1 MSKNKEESIL
11 SNFMFGSPN
20 IGKYNKIK
28 ETYDLYL
35 KSINKFI
42 PIFKDN
48 PNCYLAIFNLD
59 TKANIITELEK
70 QHRDINLGSAYS
82 QKASHVALDKI
93 HGMFSLIKRKL
104 YGFAQQKYKEIL
116 PLVES
121 ITTLNACLT
130 NDCPIEALELAIF
143 REYEKILTKKEKDYK
158 KYIEENKKEPEFKT
172 LKKSETL
179 VFYQETLKKL
189 KSIDKEKLKFLI
201 EEVRFQFFDRL
212 DNYKTPHVTFSPIPL
227 DSRTCNVQKAN
238 KNSEF
243 DYFLSMT
250 VAKNED
256 EKNKRINIP
265 FSTSG
270 RCRKRLKIYKN
281 CQPSI
286 WIDKNNRVKIS
297 ISTKIPKIKSE
308 YKGKTIIVGA
318 DLGINKIFSLGDGM
332 KFGTFKD
339 LLPFYKSECEIKLAG
354 RSSLRNKM
362 KEYQKELR
370 KLKKKKDS
378 NEKRKAYLR
387 YQISEIARK
396 LQGRKRLQKSLNKY
410 NNKAVEAI
418 SKAIDE
424 FILYL
429 KSLKSKV
436 LVVLENLDINN
447 FNGGKLANQMSSMW
461 SRAQIIEKLTTA
473 LKREGFNV
481 AFVDP
486 AFTSQVCP
494 ICYNVNDKNRDGEQF
509 KCTCCGHQ
517 DDADN
522 NAGVNITAR
531 YKDTEI
537 SKIVEKYDWNN
548 YLKHE
553 EIKKLYKKRNENYL
567 KKLNKKYP

>member
-1 MSKNKEESIL
+1 MAKKKDEDIL

-20 IGKYNKIK
+20 VGKYKKIK

-42 PIFKDN
+42 PIFKNN
-48 PNCYLAIFNLD
+48 PDCYLAIFNLD

-70 QHRDINLGSAYS
+70 QYRDENLGSAYS
-82 QKASHVALDKI
+82 QKASHVALDKM
-93 HGMFSLIKRKL
+93 HGMFDLIKRKM
-104 YGFAQQKYKEIL
+104 YGYASKNDKSIL
-116 PLVES
+116 PLIKS

-130 NDCPIEALELAIF
+130 NQCPIEALELAIV
-143 REYEKILTKKEKDYK
+143 REYEKMLAKKEKDYV
-158 KYIEENKKEPEFKT
+158 KYIEENEKEPEFKV

-179 VFYQETLKKL
+179 VFYQDALKKL
-189 KSIDKEKLKFLI
+189 KSIDKETLDFLI
-201 EEVRFQFFDRL
+201 EEVRLQFFDRL
-212 DNYKTPHVTFSPIPL
+212 DNYKTPNVTFSPIPL
-227 DSRTCNVQKAN
+227 DSRTCNVQTASKS
-238 KNSEF
+238 SEF

-250 VAKNED
+250 VAKNKD

-270 RCRKRLKIYKN
+270 RCRKRLKMYKN

-297 ISTKIPKIKSE
+297 IPTKMPKVENKL
-308 YKGKTIIVGA
+308 KGKTTIIGV
-318 DLGINKIFSLGDGM
+318 DLGINKIFSLGNGM

-370 KLKKKKDS
+370 KLNKKKGS
-378 NEKRKAYLR
+378 CEKRKARLR

-410 NNKAVEAI
+410 NNKVMANI
-418 SKAIDE
+418 TKAINE
-424 FILYL
+424 FVLYL

-436 LVVLENLDINN
+436 LVVLENLDINS

-461 SRAQIIEKLTTA
+461 SRAQIIEKLTTS
-473 LKREGFNV
+473 LKREGFSV

-494 ICYNVNDKNRDGEQF
+494 VCYNINDKNRDKEQF
-509 KCTCCGHQ
+509 ECTCCGHK

-531 YKDTEI
+531 YKDVEI
-537 SKIVEKYDWNN
+537 SEIVEKYDWNT

-553 EIKKLYKKRNENYL
+553 EIKKLYKKRNEEYL
-567 KKLNKKYP
+567 KRVK